1 MLRHLPNAIT
11 LARIGACLPLAWLI
25 VGGRAQAALW
35 LAVLAGI
42 SDVLDG
48 FLART
53 LGWQSRLGGLLD
65 PIADKF
71 FMVCAFVALAWIG
84 ALPWWLIAVVMLRDA
99 VIVAGAFAYNRYVE
113 PVPAEPSIPGKVC
126 TMAQV
131 MLVLAVLAQQAALP
145 VPPPAIDAL
154 IAVVAALAVTS
165 GAHYVWIWS
174 RRARAVWR
182 NRSAS

>member
-131 MLVLAVLAQQAALP
+131 MLVLAVLAQQAALA